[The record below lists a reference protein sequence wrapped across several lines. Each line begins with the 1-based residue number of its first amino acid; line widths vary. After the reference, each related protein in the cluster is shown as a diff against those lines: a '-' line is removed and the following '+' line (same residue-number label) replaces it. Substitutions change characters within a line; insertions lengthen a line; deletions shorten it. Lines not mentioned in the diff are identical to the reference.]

1 MMIKKIFT
9 LALLATLGATL
20 SAQGIM
26 GGHVTGNVQLDGQMS
41 RADSVIGAQDVPE
54 WLLMNARADI
64 LYTNG
69 DFSAGLRF
77 EMYQNPLLGFDARYK
92 GQGLANYFVA
102 YNGEKLSVTA
112 GNFYEQFGSGMIL
125 RTYEDR
131 YLGLDNALMGID
143 VQFRP
148 VEGVTLK
155 AVAGLPQ
162 IVAAALGGVTLKA
175 VAGKQKIF
183 WEYAPE
189 SLVRGVDGE
198 VSLNNVLPFMKDS
211 KFRATLGAGFVSKY
225 EPEEII
231 PSEANPEFRLNL
243 PLNVGAGSVRADLGY
258 GNWSLQAEYVRK
270 GQDPS
275 AMNGYVYHPGEALM
289 LNLIYS
295 QRGFSASL
303 QAKRIDNMGF
313 KSVRSQSGEMLYINY
328 LPAITKNHTY
338 AFLSMYPYATQVNGE
353 QGLQADVMYKFKKGT
368 LLGGEYG
375 TDVHL
380 NSSMVYGLDTTV
392 TGGAGTEGYTVNG
405 GLGQTLYGDVSLE
418 VAKKL
423 SKTVKLTTTYA
434 YQVFNPVVENE
445 PGSLHHNHIVVA
457 DLLWKVNKKH
467 SLRFEAEWMG
477 SDSHY
482 DANDPAH
489 SDRRAGDWLMGLVE
503 WNIGTNWFLSASDQY
518 AYNDGI
524 GNYYNLSV
532 GYTHGATRLQVGY
545 GKQREGL
552 LCIGGV
558 CRTVPASNGLTF
570 SLTTSF

>member
-1 MMIKKIFT
+1 MKKKK
-9 LALLATLGATL
+9 LLSLMVLTAAAVTAQ
-20 SAQGIM
+20 AQGIM
-26 GGHVTGNVQLDGQMS
+26 GGHVTGNVQVDGQMS

-54 WLLMNARADI
+54 KLLMNARADI

-77 EMYQNPLLGFDARYK
+77 EMYENPLLGFDPQYK
-92 GQGLANYFVA
+92 GEGLANYFVS
-102 YNGEKLSVTA
+102 YNGEKLSITA

-131 YLGLDNALMGID
+131 YLGLDNSLRG
-143 VQFRP
+143 VNVTLRP
-148 VEGVTLK
+148 FDGVTIK
-155 AVAGLPQ
+155 AL
-162 IVAAALGGVTLKA
+162 
-175 VAGKQKIF
+175 AGKQRCY
-183 WEYAPE
+183 WYYGDG
-189 SLVRGVDGE
+189 LVRGVDGE
-198 VSLNNVLPFMKDS
+198 VSLNSVLPFLAES
-211 KFRATLGAGFVSKY
+211 KFRATIGGGFVSKY
-225 EPEEII
+225 EDDENIPSYINPEE
-231 PSEANPEFRLNL
+231 RLNL

-258 GNWSLQAEYVRK
+258 GNWSLQAEYARK

-275 AMNGYVYHPGEALM
+275 ATNGYIYRPGQGLL
-289 LNLIYS
+289 LNLTYS
-295 QRGFSASL
+295 QRGFSAGI

-368 LLGGEYG
+368 FLGGEYG
-375 TDVHL
+375 TDVHV
-380 NSSMVYGLDTTV
+380 NSSVVYGLDTTV
-392 TGGAGTEGYTVNG
+392 TGFAGTDGYDVNSG
-405 GLGQTLYGDVSLE
+405 AGQTLYGDVSVE

-445 PGSLHHNHIVVA
+445 PGSLHHNNIVVA
-457 DLLWKVNKKH
+457 DLSWKVSKKH

-482 DANDPAH
+482 DADDPEH

-503 WNIGTNWFLSASDQY
+503 WNIGTHWFVSASDQW
-518 AYNDGI
+518 AYNDGV

-558 CRTVPASNGLTF
+558 CRLVPASNGLTF

>member
-1 MMIKKIFT
+1 MKRKKI
-9 LALLATLGATL
+9 LALALFAAVAAT
-20 SAQGIM
+20 AQGQGLL

-41 RADSVIGAQDVPE
+41 SADSTIGAQDVPE
-54 WLLMNARADI
+54 KLLLNARADI

-102 YNGEKLSVTA
+102 YNGERLSVTA

-125 RTYEDR
+125 RAYEDR
-131 YLGLDNALMGID
+131 YLGLDNSLFGLN
-143 VQFRP
+143 VQYRP
-148 VEGVTLK
+148 VDGITLK
-155 AVAGLPQ
+155 AL
-162 IVAAALGGVTLKA
+162 
-175 VAGKQKIF
+175 AGKQRIF
-183 WEYAPE
+183 WDYGDG
-189 SLVRGVDGE
+189 LVRGVDAEVNLGSLVKAIGE
-198 VSLNNVLPFMKDS
+198 S

-225 EPEEII
+225 EDDETV
-231 PSEANPEFRLNL
+231 PSAANPEMRLNL
-243 PLNVGAGSVRADLGY
+243 PLNVGAASLRADLGY

-275 AMNGYVYHPGEALM
+275 AMNGYIYRPGEAL
-289 LNLIYS
+289 LLGLSYS

-353 QGLQADVMYKFKKGT
+353 QGLQADVMYKIKKGT
-368 LLGGEYG
+368 LLGGQYG
-375 TDVHL
+375 TDVHV
-380 NSSMVYGLDTTV
+380 NSSVVMGLDTTV
-392 TGGAGTEGYTVNG
+392 TGGAGTDGYEVNG
-405 GLGQTLYGDVSLE
+405 GLGQTLYGDVSVE

-423 SKTVKLTTTYA
+423 SKNVKATVTYA

-445 PGSLHHNHIVVA
+445 PGSLHHNNIVVA
-457 DLLWKVNKKH
+457 DVSWKVNKKH

-482 DANDPAH
+482 DAADPEH
-489 SDRRAGDWLMGLVE
+489 SDRRAGDWVMGLVE
-503 WNIGTNWFLSASDQY
+503 WNIGTHWFLSASDQY
-518 AYNDGI
+518 AYNDGT

-532 GYTHGATRLQVGY
+532 GYTRGATRLQVGY

>member
-1 MMIKKIFT
+1 MKRKKI
-9 LALLATLGATL
+9 LALALFAAVAAT
-20 SAQGIM
+20 AQGQGLL

-41 RADSVIGAQDVPE
+41 SADSTIGAQDVPE
-54 WLLMNARADI
+54 KLLLNARADI

-102 YNGEKLSVTA
+102 YNGERLSVTA

-125 RTYEDR
+125 RAYEDR
-131 YLGLDNALMGID
+131 YLGLDNSLFGLNVQYCPVDGI
-143 VQFRP
+143 
-148 VEGVTLK
+148 TLK
-155 AVAGLPQ
+155 AL
-162 IVAAALGGVTLKA
+162 
-175 VAGKQKIF
+175 AGKQRIF
-183 WEYAPE
+183 WDYGDG
-189 SLVRGVDGE
+189 LVRGVDAEVNLGSLVKAIGE
-198 VSLNNVLPFMKDS
+198 S

-225 EPEEII
+225 EDDETV
-231 PSEANPEFRLNL
+231 PSAANPEMRLNL
-243 PLNVGAGSVRADLGY
+243 PLNVGAASLHADLGY

-275 AMNGYVYHPGEALM
+275 AMNGYIYRPGEAL
-289 LNLIYS
+289 LLGLSYS

-353 QGLQADVMYKFKKGT
+353 QGLQADVMYKIKKGT
-368 LLGGEYG
+368 LLGGQYG
-375 TDVHL
+375 TDVHV
-380 NSSMVYGLDTTV
+380 NSSVVMGLDTTV
-392 TGGAGTEGYTVNG
+392 TGGAGTDGYEVNG
-405 GLGQTLYGDVSLE
+405 GLGQTLYGDVSVE

-423 SKTVKLTTTYA
+423 SKNVKATVTYA

-445 PGSLHHNHIVVA
+445 PGSLHHNNIVVA
-457 DLLWKVNKKH
+457 DVSWKVNKKH

-482 DANDPAH
+482 DAADPEH
-489 SDRRAGDWLMGLVE
+489 SDRRAGDWVMGLVE
-503 WNIGTNWFLSASDQY
+503 WNIGTHWFLSASDQY
-518 AYNDGI
+518 AYNDGT

-532 GYTHGATRLQVGY
+532 GYTRGATRLQVGY

>member
-1 MMIKKIFT
+1 MNRLKLIMT
-9 LALLATLGATL
+9 ALLIGGATTA

-26 GGHVTGNVQLDGQMS
+26 GGHVTGNVQVDGQMS
-41 RADSVIGAQDVPE
+41 HADSTIGSQDVPE
-54 WLLMNARADI
+54 KLLMNARADI

-77 EMYQNPLLGFDARYK
+77 EMYEKPLLGFDAQYE
-92 GQGLANYFVA
+92 GEGLANYFVS
-102 YNGEKLSVTA
+102 YNGERLSVTA

-131 YLGLDNALMGID
+131 YLGLDNSIRGLN
-143 VQFRP
+143 
-148 VEGVTLK
+148 VTLRPIDGITIK
-155 AVAGLPQ
+155 
-162 IVAAALGGVTLKA
+162 GVI
-175 VAGKQKIF
+175 GKERAYWF
-183 WEYAPE
+183 YSEG
-189 SLVRGVDGE
+189 LVRGVDGE
-198 VSLNNVLPFMKDS
+198 VNLGSLIKSLGES
-211 KFRATLGAGFVSKY
+211 KFRVTLGAGFVSKY
-225 EPEEII
+225 ETDEVI
-231 PSEANPEFRLNL
+231 PSSADPEYKLNL
-243 PLNVGAGSVRADLGY
+243 PLNVGATSVRADLGY
-258 GNWSLQAEYVRK
+258 GNWSLQAEYAYK
-270 GQDPS
+270 GQDPNTI
-275 AMNGYVYHPGEALM
+275 NGYIYRPGQGLL
-289 LNLIYS
+289 LNLNYS
-295 QRGFSASL
+295 QRGFSAGI

-313 KSVRSQSGEMLYINY
+313 KADRSQSGEMLYINY

-353 QGLQADVMYKFKKGT
+353 QGLQGDVMYKFKKGT
-368 LLGGEYG
+368 FLGGEYG
-375 TDVHL
+375 TDLHL
-380 NSSMVYGLDTTV
+380 NSSVVYGLDTTV
-392 TGGAGTEGYTVNG
+392 TGGAGTDGYEVNS
-405 GLGQTLYGDVSLE
+405 GLGQLLYGDVSVE

-423 SKTVKLTTTYA
+423 SKAVKVTATYA

-445 PGSLHHNHIVVA
+445 PGSLHHNNIVVA
-457 DLLWKVNKKH
+457 DVAWKMNKKH

-482 DANDPAH
+482 DADDPEH
-489 SDRRAGDWLMGLVE
+489 NDRRAGDWVMGLVE
-503 WNIGTNWFLSASDQY
+503 WNIGTHWFVSASDQY

-558 CRTVPASNGLTF
+558 CRVVPASNGLTF

>member
-1 MMIKKIFT
+1 MNRLKLIMT
-9 LALLATLGATL
+9 ALLIGGATTA

-26 GGHVTGNVQLDGQMS
+26 GGHVTGNVQVDGQMS
-41 RADSVIGAQDVPE
+41 HADSTIGSQDVPE
-54 WLLMNARADI
+54 KLLMNARADI

-77 EMYQNPLLGFDARYK
+77 EMYEKPLLGFDAQYE
-92 GQGLANYFVA
+92 GEGLANYFVS
-102 YNGEKLSVTA
+102 YNGERLSVTA

-131 YLGLDNALMGID
+131 YLGLDNSIRGLN
-143 VQFRP
+143 
-148 VEGVTLK
+148 VTLRPIDGITIK
-155 AVAGLPQ
+155 
-162 IVAAALGGVTLKA
+162 GVI
-175 VAGKQKIF
+175 GKERAYWF
-183 WEYAPE
+183 YSEG
-189 SLVRGVDGE
+189 LVRGVDGE
-198 VSLNNVLPFMKDS
+198 VNLGSLIKSLGES
-211 KFRATLGAGFVSKY
+211 KFRVTLGAGFVSKY
-225 EPEEII
+225 ETDEVI
-231 PSEANPEFRLNL
+231 PSSADPEYKLNL
-243 PLNVGAGSVRADLGY
+243 PLNVGATSVRADLGY
-258 GNWSLQAEYVRK
+258 GNWSLQAEYAYK
-270 GQDPS
+270 GQDPNTI
-275 AMNGYVYHPGEALM
+275 NGYIYRPGQGLL
-289 LNLIYS
+289 LNLNYS
-295 QRGFSASL
+295 QRGFSAGI

-313 KSVRSQSGEMLYINY
+313 KADRSQSGEMLYINY

-353 QGLQADVMYKFKKGT
+353 QGLQGDVMYKFKKGT
-368 LLGGEYG
+368 FLGGEYG
-375 TDVHL
+375 TDLHL
-380 NSSMVYGLDTTV
+380 NSSVVYGLDTTV
-392 TGGAGTEGYTVNG
+392 TGGAGTDGYEVNR
-405 GLGQTLYGDVSLE
+405 GLGQLLYGDVSVE

-423 SKTVKLTTTYA
+423 SKAVKVTATYA

-445 PGSLHHNHIVVA
+445 PGSLHHNNIVVA
-457 DLLWKVNKKH
+457 DVAWKVNKKH

-482 DANDPAH
+482 DANDPEH
-489 SDRRAGDWLMGLVE
+489 NDRRAGDWVMGLVE
-503 WNIGTNWFLSASDQY
+503 WNIGTHWFVSASDQY

-558 CRTVPASNGLTF
+558 CRVVPASNGLTF

>member
-1 MMIKKIFT
+1 MNRLKLIMT
-9 LALLATLGATL
+9 VLLIGGATTA

-26 GGHVTGNVQLDGQMS
+26 GGHVTGNVQVDGQMS
-41 RADSVIGAQDVPE
+41 HADSTIGSQDVPE
-54 WLLMNARADI
+54 KLLMNARADI

-77 EMYQNPLLGFDARYK
+77 EMYEKPLLGFDAQYE
-92 GQGLANYFVA
+92 GEGLANYFVS
-102 YNGEKLSVTA
+102 YNGERLSVTA

-131 YLGLDNALMGID
+131 YLGLDNSIRGLN
-143 VQFRP
+143 
-148 VEGVTLK
+148 VTLRPIDGITIK
-155 AVAGLPQ
+155 
-162 IVAAALGGVTLKA
+162 GVI
-175 VAGKQKIF
+175 GKEKMYWF
-183 WEYAPE
+183 YSEG
-189 SLVRGVDGE
+189 LVRGVDGE
-198 VSLNNVLPFMKDS
+198 VNLGNLIKSLGES
-211 KFRATLGAGFVSKY
+211 KFRVTLGAGFVSKY
-225 EPEEII
+225 ESDEVI
-231 PSEANPEFRLNL
+231 PSSADPEYKLNL
-243 PLNVGAGSVRADLGY
+243 PLNVGATSVRADLGY
-258 GNWSLQAEYVRK
+258 GNWSLQAEYAYK
-270 GQDPS
+270 GQDPNTI
-275 AMNGYVYHPGEALM
+275 NGYIYRPGQGLL
-289 LNLIYS
+289 LNLNYS
-295 QRGFSASL
+295 QRGFSAGI

-313 KSVRSQSGEMLYINY
+313 KADRSQSGEMLYINY

-353 QGLQADVMYKFKKGT
+353 QGLQGDVMYKFKKGT
-368 LLGGEYG
+368 FLGGEYG
-375 TDVHL
+375 TDLHL
-380 NSSMVYGLDTTV
+380 NSSVVYGLDTTV
-392 TGGAGTEGYTVNG
+392 TGGAGTDGYEVNS
-405 GLGQTLYGDVSLE
+405 GLGQLLYGDVSVE

-423 SKTVKLTTTYA
+423 SKAVKVTATYA

-445 PGSLHHNHIVVA
+445 PGSLHHNNIVVA
-457 DLLWKVNKKH
+457 DVAWKVNKKH

-482 DANDPAH
+482 DADDPEH
-489 SDRRAGDWLMGLVE
+489 NDRRAGDWVMGLVE
-503 WNIGTNWFLSASDQY
+503 WNIGTHWFVSASDQY

-558 CRTVPASNGLTF
+558 CRVVPASNGLTF

>member
-1 MMIKKIFT
+1 MKKKK
-9 LALLATLGATL
+9 LLSLMVLTAAAVTAQ
-20 SAQGIM
+20 AQGIM
-26 GGHVTGNVQLDGQMS
+26 GGHVTGNVQVDGQMS

-54 WLLMNARADI
+54 KLLMNARADI

-77 EMYQNPLLGFDARYK
+77 EMYENPLLGFDPQYK
-92 GQGLANYFVA
+92 GEGLANYFVS
-102 YNGEKLSVTA
+102 YNGEKLSITA

-131 YLGLDNALMGID
+131 YLGLDNSLRG
-143 VQFRP
+143 VNVTLRP
-148 VEGVTLK
+148 FDGVTIK
-155 AVAGLPQ
+155 AL
-162 IVAAALGGVTLKA
+162 
-175 VAGKQKIF
+175 AGKQRCY
-183 WEYAPE
+183 WYYGDG
-189 SLVRGVDGE
+189 LVRGVDGE
-198 VSLNNVLPFMKDS
+198 VSLNSVLPFLADS
-211 KFRATLGAGFVSKY
+211 KFHATIGGGFVSKY
-225 EPEEII
+225 EDDENIPSYINPEE
-231 PSEANPEFRLNL
+231 RLNL

-258 GNWSLQAEYVRK
+258 GNWSLQAEYARK

-275 AMNGYVYHPGEALM
+275 AMNGYIYRPGQGLL
-289 LNLIYS
+289 LNLTYS
-295 QRGFSASL
+295 QRGFSAGI

-368 LLGGEYG
+368 FLGGEYG
-375 TDVHL
+375 TDVHV
-380 NSSMVYGLDTTV
+380 NSSVVYGLDTTV
-392 TGGAGTEGYTVNG
+392 TGFAGTDGYDVNSG
-405 GLGQTLYGDVSLE
+405 VGQTLYGDVSVE

-445 PGSLHHNHIVVA
+445 PGSLHHNNIVVA
-457 DLLWKVNKKH
+457 DLSWKVSKKH

-482 DANDPAH
+482 DADDPEH

-503 WNIGTNWFLSASDQY
+503 WNIGTHWFVSASDQW
-518 AYNDGI
+518 AYNDGV

-558 CRTVPASNGLTF
+558 CRLVPASNGLTF

>member
-1 MMIKKIFT
+1 MRKSKFILPLMM
-9 LALLATLGATL
+9 LSLMVGAK
-20 SAQGIM
+20 AQGIM

-54 WLLMNARADI
+54 KLLMNARADI

-77 EMYQNPLLGFDARYK
+77 EMYEKPLLGFDAQYE
-92 GQGLANYFVA
+92 GEGLANYFVN
-102 YNGEKLSVTA
+102 YNGKRLSVTA

-131 YLGLDNALMGID
+131 YLGLDNSIRGIN
-143 VQFRP
+143 VTLRP
-148 VEGVTLK
+148 VDGVTIK
-155 AVAGLPQ
+155 GL
-162 IVAAALGGVTLKA
+162 V
-175 VAGKQKIF
+175 GKQRIF
-183 WEYAPE
+183 WGYGNG
-189 SLVRGVDGE
+189 LVRGIDGE
-198 VSLNNVLPFMKDS
+198 VDLGSLIKPLGES

-225 EPEEII
+225 ENDEVIPAETPEY
-231 PSEANPEFRLNL
+231 RLNL
-243 PLNVGAGSVRADLGY
+243 PLNVGATSLRADLGY
-258 GNWSLQAEYVRK
+258 GNWSLQAEYARK
-270 GQDPS
+270 GQDPN
-275 AMNGYVYHPGEALM
+275 AINGYIYRPGQALL
-289 LNLIYS
+289 LNLNYS
-295 QRGFSASL
+295 QRGFSAGI

-338 AFLSMYPYATQVNGE
+338 AFLAMYPYATQVNGE

-375 TDVHL
+375 TDVHV
-380 NSSMVYGLDTTV
+380 NSSVVYGLDTTV
-392 TGGAGTEGYTVNG
+392 TGGAGTEGYEVNS
-405 GLGQTLYGDVSLE
+405 GLGQLFYGDVSVE

-423 SKTVKLTTTYA
+423 SKAVKLTATYA

-445 PGSLHHNHIVVA
+445 PGSLHHNNIVVA
-457 DLLWKVNKKH
+457 DVAWKVNKKH

-482 DANDPAH
+482 DADDPEH
-489 SDRRAGDWLMGLVE
+489 NDRRAGDWVMGLVE
-503 WNIGTNWFLSASDQY
+503 WNVGTHWFVSASDQY

-558 CRTVPASNGLTF
+558 CRLVPASNGLTF
-570 SLTTSF
+570 SLTASF

>member
-1 MMIKKIFT
+1 MRKSKFILPLVLMS
-9 LALLATLGATL
+9 LTLGVK
-20 SAQGIM
+20 AQGIM

-41 RADSVIGAQDVPE
+41 RADSIIGAQDVPE
-54 WLLMNARADI
+54 KLLMNARADI

-77 EMYQNPLLGFDARYK
+77 EMYEKPLLGFDPQYE
-92 GQGLANYFVA
+92 GEGLANYFVS
-102 YNGEKLSVTA
+102 YNGKRLSVTA

-131 YLGLDNALMGID
+131 YLGLDNSIRGLN
-143 VQFRP
+143 VTLRP
-148 VEGVTLK
+148 VDGITIK
-155 AVAGLPQ
+155 GL
-162 IVAAALGGVTLKA
+162 V
-175 VAGKQKIF
+175 GKQRLF
-183 WEYAPE
+183 WDYGDG
-189 SLVRGVDGE
+189 LVRGVDGE
-198 VSLNNVLPFMKDS
+198 VNFNSLFSSMADS

-225 EPEEII
+225 EYDEVIPAEKPEYK
-231 PSEANPEFRLNL
+231 LNL
-243 PLNVGAGSVRADLGY
+243 PLNVGATSLRADLGY
-258 GNWSLQAEYVRK
+258 GNWSLQAEYAYK
-270 GQDPS
+270 GQDPN
-275 AMNGYVYHPGEALM
+275 AINDYIYRPGQGLL
-289 LNLIYS
+289 LNLNYS
-295 QRGFSASL
+295 QRGFSAGI

-313 KSVRSQSGEMLYINY
+313 KSVRSRNGEMLYINY

-368 LLGGEYG
+368 FLGGAYG
-375 TDVHL
+375 TDIHL
-380 NSSMVYGLDTTV
+380 NSSVVYGLDTTV
-392 TGGAGTEGYTVNG
+392 IGGAGTEGYEVNSD
-405 GLGQTLYGDVSLE
+405 LGQLFYGDVSVE

-423 SKTVKLTTTYA
+423 SKAVKLTATYA

-445 PGSLHHNHIVVA
+445 PGSLHHNNIVVA
-457 DLLWKVNKKH
+457 DVAWKVNKKH

-482 DANDPAH
+482 DANDPEH
-489 SDRRAGDWLMGLVE
+489 SDRRAGDWVMGLVE
-503 WNIGTNWFLSASDQY
+503 WNIGTHWFVSASDQY

-558 CRTVPASNGLTF
+558 CRLVPASNGLTF

>member
-1 MMIKKIFT
+1 MNRLKLIMT
-9 LALLATLGATL
+9 ALLIGGATTA

-26 GGHVTGNVQLDGQMS
+26 GGHVTGNVQVDGQMS
-41 RADSVIGAQDVPE
+41 HADSTIGSQDVPE
-54 WLLMNARADI
+54 KLLMNARADI

-77 EMYQNPLLGFDARYK
+77 EMYEKPLLGFDAQYE
-92 GQGLANYFVA
+92 GEGLANYFVS
-102 YNGEKLSVTA
+102 YNGERLSVTA

-131 YLGLDNALMGID
+131 YLGLDNSIRGLN
-143 VQFRP
+143 
-148 VEGVTLK
+148 VTLRPIDGITIK
-155 AVAGLPQ
+155 
-162 IVAAALGGVTLKA
+162 GVI
-175 VAGKQKIF
+175 GKERAYWF
-183 WEYAPE
+183 YSEG
-189 SLVRGVDGE
+189 LVRGVDGE
-198 VSLNNVLPFMKDS
+198 VNLGSLIKSLGES
-211 KFRATLGAGFVSKY
+211 KFRVTLGAGFVSKY
-225 EPEEII
+225 ETDEVI
-231 PSEANPEFRLNL
+231 PSSADPEYKLNL
-243 PLNVGAGSVRADLGY
+243 PLNVGATSVRADLGY
-258 GNWSLQAEYVRK
+258 GNWSLQAEYAYK
-270 GQDPS
+270 GQDPNTI
-275 AMNGYVYHPGEALM
+275 NGYIYHPGQGLL
-289 LNLIYS
+289 LNLNYS
-295 QRGFSASL
+295 QRGFSAGI

-313 KSVRSQSGEMLYINY
+313 KADRSQSGEMLYINY

-353 QGLQADVMYKFKKGT
+353 QGLQGDVMYKFKKGT
-368 LLGGEYG
+368 FLGGEYG
-375 TDVHL
+375 TDLHL
-380 NSSMVYGLDTTV
+380 NSSVVYGLDTTV
-392 TGGAGTEGYTVNG
+392 TGGAGTDGYEVNS
-405 GLGQTLYGDVSLE
+405 GLGQLLYGDVSVE

-423 SKTVKLTTTYA
+423 SKAVKVTATYA

-445 PGSLHHNHIVVA
+445 PGSLHHNNIVVA
-457 DLLWKVNKKH
+457 DVAWKVNKKH

-482 DANDPAH
+482 DTDDPEH
-489 SDRRAGDWLMGLVE
+489 NDRRAGDWVMGLVE
-503 WNIGTNWFLSASDQY
+503 WNIGTHWFVSASDQY

-558 CRTVPASNGLTF
+558 CRVVPASNGLTF

>member
-1 MMIKKIFT
+1 MKRKKI
-9 LALLATLGATL
+9 LAMALFAAVAAT
-20 SAQGIM
+20 AQGQGLL

-41 RADSVIGAQDVPE
+41 SADSTIGAQDVPE
-54 WLLMNARADI
+54 KLLLNARADI

-102 YNGEKLSVTA
+102 YNGERLSVTA

-125 RTYEDR
+125 RAYEDR
-131 YLGLDNALMGID
+131 YLGLDNSLFGLN
-143 VQFRP
+143 VQYRP
-148 VEGVTLK
+148 VDGITLK
-155 AVAGLPQ
+155 AL
-162 IVAAALGGVTLKA
+162 
-175 VAGKQKIF
+175 AGKQRIF
-183 WEYAPE
+183 WDYGDG
-189 SLVRGVDGE
+189 LVRGVDAEVNLGSLVKAIGE
-198 VSLNNVLPFMKDS
+198 S

-225 EPEEII
+225 EDDETV
-231 PSEANPEFRLNL
+231 PSAANPEMRLNL
-243 PLNVGAGSVRADLGY
+243 PLNVGAASLRADLGY

-275 AMNGYVYHPGEALM
+275 AIQRVPFGDKIYGYIYRPGEAL
-289 LNLIYS
+289 LLGLSYS

-353 QGLQADVMYKFKKGT
+353 QGLQADVMYKIKKGT
-368 LLGGEYG
+368 LLGGQYG
-375 TDVHL
+375 TDVHV
-380 NSSMVYGLDTTV
+380 NSSVVMGLDTTV
-392 TGGAGTEGYTVNG
+392 TGGAGTDGYEVNG
-405 GLGQTLYGDVSLE
+405 GLGQTLYGDVSVE

-423 SKTVKLTTTYA
+423 SKNVKATVTYA

-445 PGSLHHNHIVVA
+445 PGSLHHNNIVVA
-457 DLLWKVNKKH
+457 DVSWKVNKKH

-482 DANDPAH
+482 DAADPEH
-489 SDRRAGDWLMGLVE
+489 SDRRAGDWVMGLVE
-503 WNIGTNWFLSASDQY
+503 WNIGTHWFLSASDQY
-518 AYNDGI
+518 AYNDGT

-532 GYTHGATRLQVGY
+532 GYTRGATRLQVGY

>member
-1 MMIKKIFT
+1 MKRKKI
-9 LALLATLGATL
+9 LALALFAAVAAT
-20 SAQGIM
+20 AQGQGLL

-41 RADSVIGAQDVPE
+41 SADSTIGAQDVPE
-54 WLLMNARADI
+54 KLLLNARADI

-102 YNGEKLSVTA
+102 YNGERLSVTA

-125 RTYEDR
+125 RAYEDR
-131 YLGLDNALMGID
+131 YLGLDNSLFGLN
-143 VQFRP
+143 VQYRP
-148 VEGVTLK
+148 VDGITLK
-155 AVAGLPQ
+155 AL
-162 IVAAALGGVTLKA
+162 
-175 VAGKQKIF
+175 AGKQRIF
-183 WEYAPE
+183 WDYGDG
-189 SLVRGVDGE
+189 LVRGVDAEVNLGSLVKAIGE
-198 VSLNNVLPFMKDS
+198 S

-225 EPEEII
+225 EDDETV
-231 PSEANPEFRLNL
+231 PSAANPEMRLNL
-243 PLNVGAGSVRADLGY
+243 PLNVGAASLRADLGY

-275 AMNGYVYHPGEALM
+275 AMNGYIYRPGEAL
-289 LNLIYS
+289 LLGLSYS

-353 QGLQADVMYKFKKGT
+353 QGLQADVMYKIKKGT
-368 LLGGEYG
+368 LLGGQYG
-375 TDVHL
+375 TDVHV
-380 NSSMVYGLDTTV
+380 NSSVVMGLDTTV
-392 TGGAGTEGYTVNG
+392 TGGAGTDGYEVNG
-405 GLGQTLYGDVSLE
+405 GLGQTLYGDVSVE

-423 SKTVKLTTTYA
+423 SKNVKTTVTYA

-445 PGSLHHNHIVVA
+445 PGSLHHNNIVVA
-457 DLLWKVNKKH
+457 DVSWKVNKKH

-482 DANDPAH
+482 DAADPEH
-489 SDRRAGDWLMGLVE
+489 SDRRAGDWVMGLVE
-503 WNIGTNWFLSASDQY
+503 WNIGTHWFLSASDQY
-518 AYNDGI
+518 AYNDGT

-532 GYTHGATRLQVGY
+532 GYTRGATRLQVGY